1 MRVGTGGV
9 GVPPVLDRAVTDL
22 VSGVRED
29 HPVVL
34 VVGVPERGEV
44 AISEVIERCVFPREA
59 LAAVDG
65 QFASLVANGGE
76 GCLEA
81 AAGGD
86 LGKLVMITNQDHLGT
101 RGVSAGDDL
110 VEVDGA
116 AHSGFVHHH
125 NRVRIEVCVICE
137 AGDGE

>member
-1 MRVGTGGV
+1 MRVGAGGV
-9 GVPPVLDRAVTDL
+9 GVPPVLDRTVTDP

-44 AISEVIERCVFPREA
+44 AVSEVIERSVFPREA
-59 LAAVDG
+59 LAAIDG

-76 GCLEA
+76 GGLEA
-81 AAGGD
+81 APGSD
-86 LGKLVMITNQDHLGT
+86 LGKLVMITNQDHLRTHSVG
-101 RGVSAGDDL
+101 SGDDL
-110 VEVDGA
+110 VKVDGA

-137 AGDGE
+137 AWDGE